1 MSSPWEQIPLFT
13 LPDTTPAT
21 SPESAEKGGLPD
33 ATDRAGVT
41 DGAGPEPAVDAHS
54 ELHEQWDID
63 SHEQDDV
70 AETPAGRE
78 SPGVD
83 TPDANTPDA
92 NTSDVDTI
100 DVDSDGAG
108 SVAADPPVWETLP
121 AGEAADG
128 HALIVTAA
136 GTYTPSGKE
145 LTGPVDS
152 LEKLD
157 KLIRWASLTPLGAPA
172 QIWIVGLAA
181 CELLGWVIDPGSE
194 DDVDDMEALRTRAA
208 TDLTAT
214 LHATLPPLLGVGWE
228 LRGEPGHVVHLS
240 RTIGNFTSMVDV
252 VIEPYVWTYWN
263 KDFGWHNRVGDMG
276 VLGSPTA
283 GTYLPDD
290 DLPAARELGRRLG
303 WCAQH
308 LGVLPGPTPA
318 RTGAAI
324 VDKIKRE
331 RTRSGKGI
339 VMTTAGP
346 VPPLDGAPRG
356 DLEPAVGW
364 TRVPETSDLADAD
377 RLVSI
382 DQRAAYLASAGML
395 ELGYGQPKH
404 LTGGAA
410 AAAAASG
417 EKGTPFGLWRITLP
431 AGQTLSLPEKLPLPH
446 PHMLADQPVQTWVT
460 SVSIDGLCAPVADGG
475 IGADLD
481 DLEITEAWVYPQQGR
496 VLDKWAKILRE
507 ARKTAVD
514 TRDAAMKGFLGSCYK
529 GYIGRMV
536 NPDMWTATRMQHHHQ
551 PLWRASIIAHCRWR
565 GRRVAMRI
573 ARQHQRW
580 PVRTVTDSWV
590 YLLPEGEDISDPSE
604 ALGKMTVEKDVT
616 LTDTL
621 LHTMASAADVHE
633 VNLAIKAAFT
643 DHEDAADDDDGEG
656 VD

>member
-13 LPDTTPAT
+13 LPDTAPAT
-21 SPESAEKGGLPD
+21 PPESAEKDGSPN
-33 ATDRAGVT
+33 ATDSAGVT
-41 DGAGPEPAVDAHS
+41 DESGWEPTVATHP
-54 ELHEQWDID
+54 ELHEQGDAD
-63 SHEQDDV
+63 SHEQGDAESDEQGNV
-70 AETPAGRE
+70 AETPTDPE
-78 SPGVD
+78 SPE
-83 TPDANTPDA
+83 PASADA
-92 NTSDVDTI
+92 
-100 DVDSDGAG
+100 DSNVAG
-108 SVAADPPVWETLP
+108 SGAVVPPVWEALP

-145 LTGPVDS
+145 LTGPVDC

-172 QIWIVGLAA
+172 QIWVVGLAA

-208 TDLTAT
+208 SELTAT
-214 LHATLPPLLGVGWE
+214 LHATLPPLLDAGWE

-276 VLGSPTA
+276 VLGSPAA

-290 DLPAARELGRRLG
+290 DLPAARELGRRLA

-324 VDKIKRE
+324 LDKIKRE

-339 VMTTAGP
+339 VVTTAGP

-364 TRVPETSDLADAD
+364 TRVPETSDLEDAC

-410 AAAAASG
+410 AAAASG
-417 EKGTPFGLWRITLP
+417 EKGAPFGLWRITLP

-481 DLEITEAWVYPQQGR
+481 DLDITEAWVYPQQGR

-514 TRDAAMKGFLGSCYK
+514 TADAAMKGFIGSCYK

-573 ARQHQRW
+573 AREHHRW

-590 YLLPEGEDISDPSE
+590 YLLPNGQDIADPSE
-604 ALGKMTVEKDVT
+604 ALGKMTVEKDVA
-616 LTDTL
+616 LTNTRL
-621 LHTMASAADVHE
+621 ASMASAADVHE

-643 DHEDAADDDDGEG
+643 DDELSEEDD
-656 VD
+656 

>member
-13 LPDTTPAT
+13 LPDTTPKA
-21 SPESAEKGGLPD
+21 SPESAEKDGSPD
-33 ATDRAGVT
+33 ATDQEGVT
-41 DGAGPEPAVDAHS
+41 DEAGPEPTVATHPDFGEPGDA
-54 ELHEQWDID
+54 D
-63 SHEQDDV
+63 SHEQEAAGPDEQEDV
-70 AETPAGRE
+70 AETPTDTE
-78 SPGVD
+78 SPELASAEAEADG
-83 TPDANTPDA
+83 DA
-92 NTSDVDTI
+92 V
-100 DVDSDGAG
+100 
-108 SVAADPPVWETLP
+108 DPPVWEALP

-172 QIWIVGLAA
+172 QIWVVGLAA

-208 TDLTAT
+208 TELTAT
-214 LHATLPPLLGVGWE
+214 LHATLPPLLSAGWE

-276 VLGSPTA
+276 VLGSPAA

-290 DLPAARELGRRLG
+290 DLPAARELGRRLA

-324 VDKIKRE
+324 IDKIKRE

-339 VMTTAGP
+339 VVTTAGP

-364 TRVPETSDLADAD
+364 TRVPQASDLEDAD

-404 LTGGAA
+404 LTGGSA

-417 EKGTPFGLWRITLP
+417 AKGTPFGLWRITLP
-431 AGQTLSLPEKLPLPH
+431 PGQTLSLPEKLPLPH

-460 SVSIDGLCAPVADGG
+460 TVTLDALREPVADGG

-481 DLEITEAWVYPQQGR
+481 DLDITEAWVYPQQGR

-514 TRDAAMKGFLGSCYK
+514 TRDAAMKGFIGACYK

-573 ARQHQRW
+573 AREHHRW

-590 YLLPEGEDISDPSE
+590 YLLPEGQDISDPSE
-604 ALGKMTVEKDVT
+604 ALGKMTVEKDVA

-621 LHTMASAADVHE
+621 LASMASAADVHE

-643 DHEDAADDDDGEG
+643 DNQDAAADDDDEGAG